1 MRGHIAMLSFSAL
14 IAGSFSLGAL
24 AANDIAPAALNSVRF
39 LIAAIVIGGIAAAT
53 KFLDRRLMNAPWRFL
68 ILGGLFAI
76 YFVLMFEG
84 LKTATPVSSA
94 AVFTL
99 TPLIS
104 AAFGWLLLRQIT
116 TSRMALALTI
126 GAVGAV
132 WVIFRADLAALISFR
147 VGIGEM
153 IFFWGVVAHAI
164 YTPMSRFLHRGEHPL
179 AMTFGMLVAGFVL
192 LTAYGWSDIRATDW
206 ANLPTI
212 VWITIGYTSL
222 VAGSATFTLLQYAIL
237 RLPAAKVMAYTY
249 LTPSWVVLWEI
260 GLGHGAP
267 RALILLGVAMTV
279 VALVMLLKDEG

>member
-1 MRGHIAMLSFSAL
+1 
-14 IAGSFSLGAL
+14 
-24 AANDIAPAALNSVRF
+24 
-39 LIAAIVIGGIAAAT
+39 
-53 KFLDRRLMNAPWRFL
+53 MNAPWRFL